1 MLTCCQ
7 GLQASA
13 ALPAHSKNFAY
24 AAALTALPCVNSP
37 QHQHML
43 CACRAVLC
51 CAQDVYSFGVVL
63 WELWT
68 LREPFEGINYHAL
81 LHMMS
86 TSTEAVRPPLPG
98 ENLQGLQTASQAL
111 GFAVRRQP
119 VLMLGASWHTCVVSS

>member
-1 MLTCCQ
+1 MQQEPL
-7 GLQASA
+7 GPVSVAAS
-13 ALPAHSKNFAY
+13 
-24 AAALTALPCVNSP
+24 VNSP
-37 QHQHML
+37 RRSYML

-98 ENLQGLQTASQAL
+98 E
-111 GFAVRRQP
+111 QP
-119 VLMLGASWHTCVVSS
+119 VRLADGKSGRRWVLLSAGSLG